1 MHKLKI
7 ISVAL
12 ISLILVISTVLYMQP
27 ETSKIKEIPH
37 SASAEE
43 PIPNFSSFDN
53 VTEKKKAFFSYLRP
67 EIEAQN
73 AHILLQREFVHGL
86 RAKHIAN
93 EQISEKQMAELAWLM
108 TEYRVE
114 ENDDLDRVFSR
125 LLTKIDIIPIDLVLV
140 QTANES
146 AWGTSRFARE
156 GYNFFGLWCFKK
168 GCGFVPKRRN
178 EGAAHEVAKFSDL
191 STAVYTYL
199 RNLNRHD
206 AYKELRAIRK
216 QLREQMKPISG
227 AALSEG
233 LSKYSERGDEYIEE
247 LKAML
252 RVNKE
257 LM

>member
-7 ISVAL
+7 ISIAT
-12 ISLILVISTVLYMQP
+12 ISLLIVIFAVFLLQP
-27 ETSKIKEIPH
+27 EPSEIQTIPRSE
-37 SASAEE
+37 SADI
-43 PIPNFSSFDN
+43 PIPDFSSYEQ
-53 VTEKKKAFFSYLRP
+53 VREKKQAFFSYLRP

-73 AHILLQREFVHGL
+73 EHILRQREFVHGL
-86 RAKHIAN
+86 RAKHIAG
-93 EQISEKQMAELAWLM
+93 ETISEKQKKELLWLSQ
-108 TEYRVE
+108 EYRAKNV
-114 ENDDLDRVFSR
+114 DDLDRLFDE
-125 LLTKIDIIPIDLVLV
+125 LLIKIDIIPVELVLV

-146 AWGTSRFARE
+146 AWGTSRFATQ

-178 EGAAHEVAKFSDL
+178 DGAAHEVAKFENL

-216 QLREQMKPISG
+216 QLREKMLPIS
-227 AALSEG
+227 ASALSEG
-233 LSKYSERGDEYIEE
+233 LTKYSERGDEYIVE
-247 LKAML
+247 LKQML